1 MFKKHCSE
9 GKIVKEINIPAF
21 MTKTIVTLL
30 ASSSYISAIVLALE
44 GTSVTV
50 NVQSV
55 WKI

>member
-9 GKIVKEINIPAF
+9 GKTVKEINIPAF

-30 ASSSYISAIVLALE
+30 ASSSYISAIALALE